1 MAGSS
6 ALEYMAP
13 RSEPQILAPSSEPRS
28 VAPRYRPRQ
37 RHLGCPDV
45 HGQTPRSQDLWRRDV
60 LPRSYESWRRPQGP
74 KMSLHFSGAK
84 RKFSLKKR
92 DQIAK
97 KLELDNVFLDAEI
110 LDS

>member
-1 MAGSS
+1 MSPGA
-6 ALEYMAP
+6 
-13 RSEPQILAPSSEPRS
+13 
-28 VAPRYRPRQ
+28 
-37 RHLGCPDV
+37 D
-45 HGQTPRSQDLWRRDV
+45 
-60 LPRSYESWRRPQGP
+60 PQGP

-97 KLELDNVFLDAEI
+97 KLGLDNVFLDAER